1 MPRHHGGGP
10 RPFPSFSE
18 ASLPPH
24 CDRLNPNGTYLP
36 LARMWRAMPEGTI
49 AFDVTAPIEKVWSFL
64 SDIRKVG
71 RCVLGVDWI
80 EVLQASHERWDL
92 SVKMDPLS
100 LTLQVTTEPLEKRL
114 RGRRRLR

>member
-36 LARMWRAMPEGTI
+36 LARMRRATPEGTI

-64 SDIRKVG
+64 SDIRQVG
-71 RCVLGVDWI
+71 RCEPGVDRI
-80 EVLQASHERWDL
+80 EGPNTTDAPLDL
-92 SVKMDPLS
+92 TVTMGPRSP
-100 LTLQVTTEPLEKRL
+100 TLNVRT
-114 RGRRRLR
+114 